1 MTNNRDWNS
10 TISRLTGWLVG
21 FLALAS
27 FVLSYEALWTLAIDS
42 EVTWWLAWLWPLTLD
57 FFVLV
62 ASLSILRNSLNGHPR
77 LYAWTLVVVFTALSI
92 VFNAI
97 HKGLPIEVYN
107 IYALPYVPMVVYI
120 LPPVA
125 FVFSLHLLVEQVGD
139 IIKWVMQ
146 KVDSV
151 EVAELE
157 RLLAERKVVIEELE
171 EVISSGRADAKETL
185 HKATAAEESARAMQI
200 EATGLRQEVTQLQ
213 VALDI
218 KGNAL
223 NEMGNRFDRAASRL
237 AELEEDAQLTQ
248 QQLTALQTQAQ
259 TIADWNLL
267 NATAKA
273 VWIAQHTNGDRP
285 PASHLAKA
293 LGCAVSTVSRAY
305 EAVDKKGGN

>member
-42 EVTWWLAWLWPLTLD
+42 QVNFWLAWLWPLTLD

-62 ASLSILRNSLNGHPR
+62 ASLSILRNSLNGHSR

-125 FVFSLHLLVEQVGD
+125 FVFSLHLLVEQIGD
-139 IIKWVMQ
+139 LIKWAMQ
-146 KVDSV
+146 KVDVGSLQDELSWQQERV
-151 EVAELE
+151 KELE
-157 RLLAERKVVIEELE
+157 AER
-171 EVISSGRADAKETL
+171 
-185 HKATAAEESARAMQI
+185 AEMQEI
-200 EATGLRQEVTQLQ
+200 FDT
-213 VALDI
+213 
-218 KGNAL
+218 GNA
-223 NEMGNRFDRAASRL
+223 ESKQ
-237 AELEEDAQLTQ
+237 AQK
-248 QQLTALQTQAQ
+248 QLTALKDGLEEVKGKLQSSEDERKRLKDRLKDTEERAAITEGLSKFTGLLSDKAEDRVHTARALWPDNSQAF
-259 TIADWNLL
+259 IS
-267 NATAKA
+267 KA
-273 VWIAQHTNGDRP
+273 ANVSESFTSQVLKANG
-285 PASHLAKA
+285 H
-293 LGCAVSTVSRAY
+293 
-305 EAVDKKGGN
+305 GGN

>member
-1 MTNNRDWNS
+1 MTEKRDWNQI
-10 TISRLTGWLVG
+10 ISKLTGWLVG

-62 ASLSILRNSLNGHPR
+62 ASLSILRNSLNGHSR

-139 IIKWVMQ
+139 VIKWVMQ
-146 KVDSV
+146 KVDS
-151 EVAELE
+151 EDVAELE
-157 RLLAERKVVIEELE
+157 RLLADAQAENEKLE
-171 EVISSGRADAKETL
+171 EVMSEGRADAKETL
-185 HKATAAEESARAMQI
+185 HQLEHWKENAH
-200 EATGLRQEVTQLQ
+200 QLQ
-213 VALDI
+213 EQAL
-218 KGNAL
+218 
-223 NEMGNRFDRAASRL
+223 
-237 AELEEDAQLTQ
+237 T
-248 QQLTALQTQAQ
+248 LQTQNKGM
-259 TIADWNLL
+259 ADWQLL

-273 VWIAQHTNGDRP
+273 TWIAQHTNGDRP
-285 PASHLAKA
+285 PASQLAKA
-293 LGCAVSTVSRAY
+293 LGCATSTVSRAY
-305 EAVDKKGGN
+305 EAADKGKVTNDKQ